1 MQPDDSPCTPAERQ
15 AIVDAALTRRA
26 ELLTIAEDARFAADF
41 IADVDK
47 RHGFAG
53 VVRRAAEALEQ
64 LAS

>member
-1 MQPDDSPCTPAERQ
+1 MTTDTLCTAAERQ
-15 AIVDAALTRRA
+15 AIVDAALARRA
-26 ELLTIAEDARFAADF
+26 ELLTIAEDARSAADF

-47 RHGFAG
+47 RCGFAS